1 MSQRA
6 ITILFSKLCADG
18 NGESKGADWKFYLG

>member
-18 NGESKGADWKFYLG
+18 NGESKRADWKFYPG